1 MKRLLLALMI
11 LAAGSAWAEWVR
23 MGEDSGQVTH
33 YFDPK
38 TIGKEGDLRTV
49 RWLEEFRT
57 KDATGVLSTRSM
69 YEFDCQQE
77 RRRTL
82 AFSSHPSGGRTARP
96 SAVDIGRPTGMPC
109 QLIRLPMPLAS
120 WSAPDRVT
128 QSKPIRFT
136 HRSL

>member
-1 MKRLLLALMI
+1 MKRLLLAMVF
-11 LAAGSAWAEWVR
+11 LAAGTAWAEWVR
-23 MGEDSGQVTH
+23 MGEDSGQITH

-69 YEFDCQQE
+69 YEFDCQQQ

-82 AFSSHPSGGRTARP
+82 AFSSHPERWANGRTISSGHRP
-96 SAVDIGRPTGMPC
+96 SNWEAVPVDSFADAFRKLVCT
-109 QLIRLPMPLAS
+109 R
-120 WSAPDRVT
+120 
-128 QSKPIRFT
+128 
-136 HRSL
+136 